1 MLIWINKM
9 QIRFDE
15 RGCKGFFKKCNKH
28 VPLIKE
34 LIEKAIIK
42 EIATGM
48 SKVKLASRKR
58 INGQKI
64 YEFRL
69 NLSTLGSARIAFSI
83 FDDQAIVYFI
93 SKDIQKSSFSKEFEK
108 IINKRG

>member
-1 MLIWINKM
+1 MRII
-9 QIRFDE
+9 FDD
-15 RGCKGFFKKCNKH
+15 RGCKSFFKKYNRRKKI
-28 VPLIKE
+28 IKD
-34 LIEKAIIK
+34 LIEKAIVK
-42 EIATGM
+42 EVTTGM
-48 SKVKLASRKR
+48 TKIKLASRKR

-108 IINKRG
+108 IINKKG

>member
-1 MLIWINKM
+1 M
-9 QIRFDE
+9 QIIFDD
-15 RGCKGFFKKCNKH
+15 RGCKSFFKKYNRQKKI
-28 VPLIKE
+28 IKD
-34 LIEKAIIK
+34 LIEKAIVK
-42 EIATGM
+42 EVTTGM
-48 SKVKLASRKR
+48 TKVKLASRKR

-93 SKDIQKSSFSKEFEK
+93 SNDIQKSSFSKEFEK

>member
-1 MLIWINKM
+1 M
-9 QIRFDE
+9 QIIFDD
-15 RGCKGFFKKCNKH
+15 RGCKSFFKKYNRQKKI
-28 VPLIKE
+28 IKD
-34 LIEKAIIK
+34 LIEKAIVK
-42 EIATGM
+42 EVTTGM
-48 SKVKLASRKR
+48 TKIKLASRKR

-108 IINKRG
+108 IINKKG

>member
-1 MLIWINKM
+1 M
-9 QIRFDE
+9 QIIFDD
-15 RGCKGFFKKCNKH
+15 RGCKSFFKKYNRQKKI
-28 VPLIKE
+28 IKD
-34 LIEKAIIK
+34 LIEKAIVK
-42 EIATGM
+42 EVTTGM
-48 SKVKLASRKR
+48 TKVKLASRKR

>member
-1 MLIWINKM
+1 M
-9 QIRFDE
+9 QVRFDE
-15 RGCKGFFKKCNKH
+15 RGCKGFFKKYNKQ

-48 SKVKLASRKR
+48 SKIKLASRKR

-69 NLSTLGSARIAFSI
+69 NLSTLVLLELLFQFLMIKQLFTLL
-83 FDDQAIVYFI
+83 VKI
-93 SKDIQKSSFSKEFEK
+93 SRNHLLVKSLKKLLIKKDSNEYRRS
-108 IINKRG
+108 

>member
-1 MLIWINKM
+1 MRII
-9 QIRFDE
+9 FDD
-15 RGCKGFFKKCNKH
+15 RGCKSFFKKYNRQKKI
-28 VPLIKE
+28 IKD
-34 LIEKAIIK
+34 LIEKAIVK
-42 EIATGM
+42 EVTTGM
-48 SKVKLASRKR
+48 TKIKLASRKR

-108 IINKRG
+108 IINKKG

>member
-1 MLIWINKM
+1 M
-9 QIRFDE
+9 QIKFDE
-15 RGCKGFFKKCNKH
+15 RGCKGFFKKYNKQ

-42 EIATGM
+42 EIAIGM

-69 NLSTLGSARIAFSI
+69 NLGTIGSARIAFSV
-83 FDDQAIVYFI
+83 FKDKAIIYFI
-93 SKDIQKSSFSKEFEK
+93 SKDMEKASFSKAFEK
-108 IINKRG
+108 VLR

>member
-1 MLIWINKM
+1 M
-9 QIRFDE
+9 QIIFDD
-15 RGCKGFFKKCNKH
+15 RGCKSFFKKYNRQKKI
-28 VPLIKE
+28 IKD
-34 LIEKAIIK
+34 LIEKAIVK
-42 EIATGM
+42 EVTTGM
-48 SKVKLASRKR
+48 TKIKSASRKR

>member
-1 MLIWINKM
+1 M
-9 QIRFDE
+9 QIIFDD
-15 RGCKGFFKKCNKH
+15 RGCKSFFKKYNRQKKI
-28 VPLIKE
+28 IKD
-34 LIEKAIIK
+34 LIEKAIVK
-42 EIATGM
+42 EVTTGM
-48 SKVKLASRKR
+48 TKIKLASRKR